1 MDREPMNVP
10 FYDFVK
16 SEGKHLAQNRPADP
30 KCVFNKEP
38 NTASRT
44 DCDISIVS
52 CRLIRK
58 QFIDQLKVNE
68 KETGSIFPI
77 NNGLLWNNAPL

>member
-1 MDREPMNVP
+1 MP

-16 SEGKHLAQNRPADP
+16 SEGKHLAKNRPADL

-44 DCDISIVS
+44 DCDFSILS

-77 NNGLLWNNAPL
+77 KQ